1 VTDRDDCYEEYQQEE
16 PDHLEEQAAPPGLLA
31 RIGFGTLAALLLTSG
46 VYDLGGGRAGDGLVQ
61 LGLGAYFAY
70 EALPHRERVP
80 VSRGLTLGLVVAGV
94 VLLLLRFAVR
104 NLQG

>member
-1 VTDRDDCYEEYQQEE
+1 VTDRDDRYDEYHQEE